1 MMDLKD
7 REKFIDRQST
17 GSLSIGQLYTN
28 KGKIRKTDKKKNIPI
43 NIKINKIDLEIID
56 HLAEKFEI
64 SRNLLIASI
73 IECDVEQMFSTFE
86 TKPRYQLARA
96 ADDEITRKNLPH
108 EYRGA
113 TWYWDVVGPSHEVF
127 HPDEKGLKE

>member
-1 MMDLKD
+1 MDLKE
-7 REKFIDRQST
+7 REKLIDWQST
-17 GSLSIGQLYTN
+17 GSLSIANLYTN
-28 KGKIRKTDKKKNIPI
+28 NGKNIKTEKKKNMPI

-56 HLAEKFEI
+56 HLAEKFEL

-73 IECDVEQMFSTFE
+73 IECDVEQMFSTFDA
-86 TKPRYQLARA
+86 KPRYQLAKA

-113 TWYWDVVGPSHEVF
+113 TWYWDVVGPSQEVF